1 MQPVL
6 TFGEMELRA
15 AELGQQSSVP
25 DLLGEMILQN
35 NLKFELDEKDE
46 IYEAYGRKATVY
58 PYRQQNGYTRKLSE
72 QKVRTAVLENDWL
85 KAVFLPEYG
94 GRLWKLWDKE
104 AERDLLYTNDVL
116 RFSNLAVR
124 NAWFSGGVE
133 WNIGV
138 IGHTPLTAEPLYT
151 AQTET
156 EKGEPVLR
164 MYEYERIR
172 GVVYQMDFWLEK
184 RSRFLNCRM
193 RIVNE
198 NSKVIPMYWWSNIA
212 VPEYE
217 GGQITVPAESAYTN
231 GDGVVYKVS
240 IPVVKGKDVTE
251 YHNIEKSV
259 DYFFDI
265 PEKNPKYIFNMD
277 KNGYGLMQISTKR
290 LVSRKLFSWGNSDGS
305 NRWQEFLTEEAGRYL
320 EIQAGLAKT
329 QYGCIPMA
337 PHTAWEWIE
346 QYGAVQL
353 SDETRQMDHEERS
366 KFIIEKMKRKRVPD
380 KLEQMLNNTDK
391 MAKTKAE
398 LIWKGRGYGAMEE
411 HGRGVSH
418 LEFEVQEKSLEKWK
432 RFFETGILHCSDPLE
447 VPDEFLITEENLAF
461 LKKNI
466 LEKNSHNWYAFYH
479 LGIGYF
485 VSGKY
490 KKAKKAFRESLEIE
504 ENPWALHGLSCI
516 YLLQEK
522 RQKAVS
528 CIKKGMTMRAED
540 LSYMKE
546 GFRIL
551 LFCEA
556 YDDICNL
563 YKELNKKLRKNNRI
577 CFVYI
582 SALHKLGKDEKAYR
596 ILEKDGGMI
605 LEDIREG
612 EDSIGQ
618 LWSELYGNLFGET
631 AEIPHKFNFK
641 SI

>member
-6 TFGEMELRA
+6 TFGEMKLRTV
-15 AELGQQSSVP
+15 ELGQQSSVP

-198 NSKVIPMYWWSNIA
+198 SSRVIPMYWWSNIA

-217 GGQITVPAESAYTN
+217 GGRITVPAESAYTN
-231 GDGVVYKVS
+231 SDGVVYKVP
-240 IPVVKGKDVTE
+240 IPVVRGKDITD
-251 YHNIEKSV
+251 YQNIKNSV

-277 KNGYGLMQISTKR
+277 KNGYGLMQVSTRR
-290 LVSRKLFSWGNSDGS
+290 LGSRKLFSWGNSDGS

-353 SDETRQMDHEERS
+353 SDETRQMEHEERS
-366 KFIIEKMKRKRVPD
+366 KVLIEKMKRKRVPD
-380 KLEQMLNNTDK
+380 KLEQMLNDTDK

-432 RFFETGILHCSDPLE
+432 RFFETGILHCPDPLE
-447 VPDEFLITEENLAF
+447 VPDEFMITGENLSF

-490 KKAKKAFRESLEIE
+490 KKAK
-504 ENPWALHGLSCI
+504 
-516 YLLQEK
+516 
-522 RQKAVS
+522 
-528 CIKKGMTMRAED
+528 
-540 LSYMKE
+540 
-546 GFRIL
+546 
-551 LFCEA
+551 
-556 YDDICNL
+556 
-563 YKELNKKLRKNNRI
+563 
-577 CFVYI
+577 
-582 SALHKLGKDEKAYR
+582 
-596 ILEKDGGMI
+596 
-605 LEDIREG
+605 
-612 EDSIGQ
+612 
-618 LWSELYGNLFGET
+618 
-631 AEIPHKFNFK
+631 
-641 SI
+641 

>member
-1 MQPVL
+1 MQPTL
-6 TFGEMELRA
+6 IFEEIKLRT
-15 AELGQQSSVP
+15 AELGPQSSVP

-35 NLKFELDEKDE
+35 NLEFALDEKDE
-46 IYEAYGRKATVY
+46 IYEAYGRKATAY
-58 PYRQQNGYTRKLSE
+58 PYRQQNGYTRELTEK
-72 QKVRTAVLENDWL
+72 KVKAAVLENTWL

-104 AERDLLYTNDVL
+104 AGRDLLYTNDVL

-156 EKGEPVLR
+156 EKGDPVLR

-172 GVVYQMDFWLEK
+172 GVVYQMDFWLEQ

-198 NSKVIPMYWWSNIA
+198 SARVLPMYWWSNIA

-217 GGQITVPAESAYTN
+217 GGRITVPAESAYTN
-231 GDGVVYKVS
+231 SNGMVYKVP
-240 IPVVKGKDVTE
+240 IPMVKGKDITE
-251 YHNIEKSV
+251 YGNIETSV

-277 KNGYGLMQISTKR
+277 KNGYGLMQISTRR
-290 LVSRKLFSWGNSDGS
+290 LGSRKLFSWGNSDGS
-305 NRWQEFLTEEAGRYL
+305 DRWQEFLTEEAGKYL

-353 SDETRQMDHEERS
+353 SEETRQMDHEERS
-366 KFIIEKMKRKRVPD
+366 KFLTTKIKRKRVPD
-380 KLEQMLNNTDK
+380 KLEQMLKNTEE
-391 MAKTKAE
+391 MAKAEAE
-398 LIWKGRGYGAMEE
+398 LVWKGNGYGAMEE
-411 HGRGVSH
+411 HGTSVSH
-418 LEFEVQEKSLEKWK
+418 LKFEMQEKSLKDWK
-432 RFFETGILHCSDPLE
+432 RFFETGVLHCPDPSE
-447 VPDEFLITEENLAF
+447 VPDEFIITEENLGF
-461 LKKNI
+461 LKETI
-466 LEKNSHNWYAFYH
+466 SEKNSHNWYAFYH

-485 VSGKY
+485 VSEKY
-490 KKAKKAFRESLEIE
+490 KKAKKAFRKSLELK

-522 RQKAVS
+522 REKAVS
-528 CIKKGMTMRAED
+528 CITKGMALRAED
-540 LSYMKE
+540 ASYIKE

-551 LFCEA
+551 SFCEA
-556 YDDICNL
+556 YEEICTI
-563 YKELNKKLRKNNRI
+563 YKSLDKKLRKNNRI
-577 CFVYI
+577 CFGYI
-582 SALHKLGKDEKAYR
+582 NALHKLGKDEKAYKL
-596 ILEKDGGMI
+596 LEKDGGMI

-618 LWSELYGNLFGET
+618 LWSELHEKLFEEK
-631 AEIPHKFNFK
+631 AEIPHKYNFK
-641 SI
+641 AI